1 MTKCSVVLLVGF
13 VAAQV
18 LSAQRTLP
26 PLMPPDREI
35 ALAESAAPP
44 LIAKEASIFLL
55 HRGGFVLQ
63 RQGSNGFTCFV
74 ARTLPGEIEPI
85 CYQDEEKTH
94 TLVAREFIEQRLR
107 ENGLN
112 HAAVDAEIGQ
122 RYRRG
127 ELRPSQNFGLAYMLS
142 PCNRVTDQ
150 FGQLVSEHP
159 HLMFY
164 APYATNA
171 QLGLSMPQEHGG
183 SYAPFILF
191 EGEPWAFLIV
201 RSEIPNDGAR
211 RWCENK

>member
-1 MTKCSVVLLVGF
+1 MKGAAVLVSLVMTQTLC
-13 VAAQV
+13 
-18 LSAQRTLP
+18 AQRLLP

-44 LIAKEASIFLL
+44 AIAKAASIFLL
-55 HRGGFVLQ
+55 HRGGFVLE
-63 RQGSNGFTCFV
+63 RQGSIGFTCFV
-74 ARTLPGEIEPI
+74 ARTAPGEIEPI

-94 TLVAREFIEQRLR
+94 TLVAREFIEQQLR
-107 ENGLN
+107 EKGLDD
-112 HAAVDAEIGQ
+112 AAVDAEIGQ

-150 FGQLVSEHP
+150 SGQLVSEHP

-164 APYATNA
+164 APYATNQ
-171 QLGLSMPQEHGG
+171 QLGLSMPQEHGS

-201 RSEIPNDGAR
+201 RSETPNPEAQK
-211 RWCENK
+211 WCESK

>member
-1 MTKCSVVLLVGF
+1 MMKCSVVLFVGF

-18 LSAQRTLP
+18 LSAQRALP
-26 PLMPPDREI
+26 PLMSPDREI

-44 LIAKEASIFLL
+44 LIANEASIFLL
-55 HRGGFVLQ
+55 HRGGFVLL

-74 ARTLPGEIEPI
+74 ARAMPGEIEPI
-85 CYQDEEKTH
+85 CYRDEEKTH
-94 TLVAREFIEQRLR
+94 MLVAREFMEQQLR
-107 ENGLN
+107 EKGLN
-112 HAAVDAEIGQ
+112 DAAVEAEIGQ
-122 RYRRG
+122 GYRRG

-150 FGQLVSEHP
+150 SGQLVSEHP

-164 APYATNA
+164 APYTTNA
-171 QLGLSMPQEHGG
+171 QLGLSRPQEHGG
-183 SYAPFILF
+183 SCTPFILF

-201 RSEIPNDGAR
+201 RSETPNQDAQ

>member
-1 MTKCSVVLLVGF
+1 
-13 VAAQV
+13 
-18 LSAQRTLP
+18 
-26 PLMPPDREI
+26 
-35 ALAESAAPP
+35 
-44 LIAKEASIFLL
+44 
-55 HRGGFVLQ
+55 
-63 RQGSNGFTCFV
+63 V
-74 ARTLPGEIEPI
+74 ARTLPDEIEPI

-94 TLVAREFIEQRLR
+94 TLVAREFVEQRLR

-112 HAAVDAEIGQ
+112 DAAVDAEIGQ

-201 RSEIPNDGAR
+201 RSETPNEEAR
-211 RWCENK
+211 RWCENQ